1 MWIIIRSCKALV
13 NSDSIAI
20 SAIIFRFFNLL
31 PVTMHNNNRP
41 TVKSGDNQIRIKMN
55 IILCIFIF
63 EGFRPVL
70 TANIGQD
77 IRQSGVKPK
86 GRRRFVMIRYN
97 IFNG

>member
-1 MWIIIRSCKALV
+1 
-13 NSDSIAI
+13 
-20 SAIIFRFFNLL
+20 
-31 PVTMHNNNRP
+31 MHNKTRAI
-41 TVKSGDNQIRIKMN
+41 VKSCDKCRWNKMN